1 MAILLVLLLV
11 SLQAVDAQECHQ
23 TIKELLNGDDIS
35 NLFDA
40 FRQVLSNGDQ
50 CKIGKYGIGP
60 YQISEQYYNEAV
72 DHYPQLK
79 NGGK

>member
-1 MAILLVLLLV
+1 MLRSV
-11 SLQAVDAQECHQ
+11 
-23 TIKELLNGDDIS
+23 IKQLKNS
-35 NLFDA
+35 YA